1 MQYLLRLSPDSTPTF
16 TPDHKLEKA
25 TTIYS
30 FGDHPGYRPGNTG
43 LSCHPA
49 GHIADKVA
57 EG

>member
-1 MQYLLRLSPDSTPTF
+1 MQYLLRLSPDSIPTF

-30 FGDHPGYRPGNTG
+30 FDGDPGYRPDNTG
-43 LSCHPA
+43 LSYHPA